1 MVEIRRG
8 EMTRER
14 GVVAAVVVAAVVA
27 AVAAVVVAAVVA
39 AAVVGA
45 VVAAAVVGAVVAAA
59 TAGVVVSATAFTRT
73 LAGFFVTDFTA
84 VDMIANP
91 RLGPPLFF
99 KF

>member
-14 GVVAAVVVAAVVA
+14 GVTVVVVAAAVEAAVDTAVVVVAAVVVA
-27 AVAAVVVAAVVA
+27 
-39 AAVVGA
+39 
-45 VVAAAVVGAVVAAA
+45 
-59 TAGVVVSATAFTRT
+59 TTEGVVSVTAFTRT

>member
-1 MVEIRRG
+1 MGRPQLAVTVMVEIRRG

-14 GVVAAVVVAAVVA
+14 GVAAAAVTAVVVAAVFVA
-27 AVAAVVVAAVVA
+27 VAVVVAAAVA
-39 AAVVGA
+39 AAVVT
-45 VVAAAVVGAVVAAA
+45 AA
-59 TAGVVVSATAFTRT
+59 TGGVVSATAFTRT

>member
-14 GVVAAVVVAAVVA
+14 GVAAAVVV
-27 AVAAVVVAAVVA
+27 AVVA
-39 AAVVGA
+39 AAVAAAVAVA

-84 VDMIANP
+84 VDIIANP
-91 RLGPPLFF
+91 CLGPPLFF

>member
-1 MVEIRRG
+1 MGRPQLAVTVMVEIRRG

-14 GVVAAVVVAAVVA
+14 GVAA
-27 AVAAVVVAAVVA
+27 AVAVAVVAAVVA

-45 VVAAAVVGAVVAAA
+45 VVAAA
-59 TAGVVVSATAFTRT
+59 TAGGVVSATAFTRT